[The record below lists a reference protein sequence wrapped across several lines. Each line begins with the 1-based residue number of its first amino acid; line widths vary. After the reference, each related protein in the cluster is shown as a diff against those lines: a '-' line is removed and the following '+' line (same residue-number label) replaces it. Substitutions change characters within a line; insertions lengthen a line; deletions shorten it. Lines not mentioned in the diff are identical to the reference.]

1 MNIERR
7 RLVKPKKV
15 FICSPFAPRGE
26 TKEEMQKDMDRNI
39 RITQRACRYAA
50 LNGNVPYAPHL
61 FFTQFLKDSDKAE
74 REYGQIMGLIW
85 LAQCSEL
92 WIIGRRISPGM
103 EKEIRKAKEWG
114 IPVKHYV
121 FKRDLKRS
129 CLIHFFIPMS
139 SFLKWMYEKG

>member
-1 MNIERR
+1 MNIEKRR
-7 RLVKPKKV
+7 FVKPKKV

-26 TKEEMQKDMDRNI
+26 TKEEMERDTNRNI
-39 RITQRACRYAA
+39 RITQKACRFAA

-61 FFTQFLKDSDKAE
+61 FFTQFLKDSDKTE

-121 FKRDLKRS
+121 FKRDAEKKLLDS
-129 CLIHFFIPMS
+129 LFYPDVEFFEMDV
-139 SFLKWMYEKG
+139 